1 VTHTPGWFLIVVSLF
16 GVAAV
21 CSPAQDASKVSE
33 QALSKPEIRG
43 GIVFKNYCVVCHG
56 ERGDGV
62 ARAAKLYSGLNL
74 AIKPRPS
81 DYYIRIIRN
90 GGERVGASRFMPP
103 WQDEL
108 SNEQIGDVVAFLKV
122 IGDPVRRGEAVFK
135 ANCALCHGVRGD
147 GTGRAAKLFN
157 PPPADLTRSDKTDE
171 YKEQIIRRGSESL
184 QRSSGMPPWGERLSN
199 REISDVVR
207 YLRTIVIASHDQ

>member
-1 VTHTPGWFLIVVSLF
+1 
-16 GVAAV
+16 
-21 CSPAQDASKVSE
+21 
-33 QALSKPEIRG
+33 
-43 GIVFKNYCVVCHG
+43 
-56 ERGDGV
+56 
-62 ARAAKLYSGLNL
+62 
-74 AIKPRPS
+74 
-81 DYYIRIIRN
+81 
-90 GGERVGASRFMPP
+90 MPP

-122 IGDPVRRGEAVFK
+122 IGNPVRRGEAVFK

-199 REISDVVR
+199 REISDLVR
-207 YLRTIVIASHDQ
+207 YLRTILIASHDQ